1 MTRIAANLR
10 IEGRVQG
17 VGYRWWVIAEAERL
31 GLAGWARNRM
41 DGSVEVL
48 ALGEP
53 AAVDALAAACAHGP
67 SAARVAAVRRTP
79 AEDDGSLDFHQRPT
93 V

>member
-1 MTRIAANLR
+1 MGRTAATLR

-17 VGYRWWVIAEAERL
+17 VGYRWWAMGEARRL
-31 GLAGWARNRM
+31 GLAGWARNRT
-41 DGSVEVL
+41 DGSVEIL

-53 AAVDALAAACAHGP
+53 AAIRALEQACAVGP
-67 SAARVAAVRRTP
+67 PAARVASVRRS
-79 AEDDGSLDFHQRPT
+79 AGEDDGSPDFRQRET